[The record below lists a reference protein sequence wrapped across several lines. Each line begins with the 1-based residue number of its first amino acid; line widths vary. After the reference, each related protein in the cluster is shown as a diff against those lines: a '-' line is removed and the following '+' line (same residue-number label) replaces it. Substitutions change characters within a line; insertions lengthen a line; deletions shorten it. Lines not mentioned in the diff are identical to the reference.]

1 MHQITCARKV
11 LLERLM
17 PTDYDKEKWVELYK
31 EAISGLEHAKMTGR
45 IGHARTELAA
55 RIKKLRDIP
64 GLHAAELHAIDHAYR
79 TLRFLEQEEERYAA
93 DEKRR
98 AIEEALHKLRWIAPK
113 IEKLK

>member
-1 MHQITCARKV
+1 
-11 LLERLM
+11 M
-17 PTDYDKEKWVELYK
+17 PTDYDHEKWVELYK
-31 EAISGLEHAKMTGR
+31 ERG
-45 IGHARTELAA
+45 
-55 RIKKLRDIP
+55 IP
-64 GLHAAELHAIDHAYR
+64 GLHAAELHAIDHAHG